1 MSLVPSSL
9 RNKEKGGK
17 NKERKKKRKEAT
29 WHICRLKH
37 NCVKKKKKA
46 RFLHIMKNSN

>member
-37 NCVKKKKKA
+37 NCVKKKKKPD
-46 RFLHIMKNSN
+46 FCTL

>member
-9 RNKEKGGK
+9 RNKEKGGE
-17 NKERKKKRKEAT
+17 NKARKKKRKEAT

-37 NCVKKKKKA
+37 NCVKKKKSQISAHYEKQ
-46 RFLHIMKNSN
+46 

>member
-17 NKERKKKRKEAT
+17 NKARKKRKE
-29 WHICRLKH
+29 
-37 NCVKKKKKA
+37 KK
-46 RFLHIMKNSN
+46 LHGTFVD